1 MGRSRCSATVADA
14 IGPVA
19 GDQDN
24 VVGIATARGDVAARE
39 FAGAPRQSS
48 VVAGSPADSVLHAA
62 AVPVATVVAA
72 RCPDCDSSH
81 LDPARL
87 GFDRHP
93 VDDASLAVA
102 AAAAGVVVPN
112 HDSTV
117 ATVAAV
123 PAVAVLPIADD
134 PAPAVGHVGVAVPSA
149 ALVLDSAVAG
159 QLNAVVALATAVGR
173 VDVAAPSAAVVL
185 DFGVADQ
192 LNAVVALATAVGR
205 VAVAAPS
212 AAVVL
217 DSGVADQLNA
227 VVALATAVGRVAAAV
242 PNAAVDLDSAAVALV
257 PVGCVVRLAAG
268 PVQIDVLPVDSVV
281 PVAVVP
287 LRPGSAGFARHLVR
301 VFPGPQRDQ
310 MRPAVRRINWLT
322 LQAV

>member
-1 MGRSRCSATVADA
+1 MDRSRCSAIVADA

-48 VVAGSPADSVLHAA
+48 VVAGPPADSVLHAA

-72 RCPDCDSSH
+72 HCPDCDSSH

-93 VDDASLAVA
+93 VDDAKFLAVVAAVA
-102 AAAAGVVVPN
+102 AAAAGAVVPN

-117 ATVAAV
+117 ATVAVV
-123 PAVAVLPIADD
+123 PAVAVLPVADD
-134 PAPAVGHVGVAVPSA
+134 PA
-149 ALVLDSAVAG
+149 L
-159 QLNAVVALATAVGR
+159 AVGR
-173 VDVAAPSAAVVL
+173 VDVAAPSAV
-185 DFGVADQ
+185 
-192 LNAVVALATAVGR
+192 
-205 VAVAAPS
+205 
-212 AAVVL
+212 VVL

-227 VVALATAVGRVAAAV
+227 VVALATAVGRVDAAV
-242 PNAAVDLDSAAVALV
+242 PNAAVDLDSAVVALV
-257 PVGCVVRLAAG
+257 PAVGCVVGPAAE
-268 PVQIDVLPVDSVV
+268 PVQIVVLLADSVV

-287 LRPGSAGFARHLVR
+287 LRPGSAGFARHLFL
-301 VFPGPQRDQ
+301 FPGPQRDQ

>member
-1 MGRSRCSATVADA
+1 MDRSRCSAIVADA

-48 VVAGSPADSVLHAA
+48 VVAGPPADSVLHAA
-62 AVPVATVVAA
+62 AVPVATGVAA
-72 RCPDCDSSH
+72 RCLDCDSSH

-102 AAAAGVVVPN
+102 AAAAAGAVVPN

-117 ATVAAV
+117 ATVAVV

-149 ALVLDSAVAG
+149 AVVLDSAVAG
-159 QLNAVVALATAVGR
+159 QRNVVVALATAVGR
-173 VDVAAPSAAVVL
+173 VD
-185 DFGVADQ
+185 
-192 LNAVVALATAVGR
+192 
-205 VAVAAPS
+205 
-212 AAVVL
+212 
-217 DSGVADQLNA
+217 
-227 VVALATAVGRVAAAV
+227 AAV

-268 PVQIDVLPVDSVV
+268 PVQIVVLLADSVV

-287 LRPGSAGFARHLVR
+287 LRPGSAGFARHLFL
-301 VFPGPQRDQ
+301 FPGPQRDQ

>member
-1 MGRSRCSATVADA
+1 MDRSRCSAIVADA

-48 VVAGSPADSVLHAA
+48 VVAGPPADSVLHAA

-72 RCPDCDSSH
+72 HCPDCDSSH

-102 AAAAGVVVPN
+102 AAAAAAGAVVPN

-149 ALVLDSAVAG
+149 AVVLDSAVAG
-159 QLNAVVALATAVGR
+159 QRNV
-173 VDVAAPSAAVVL
+173 
-185 DFGVADQ
+185 
-192 LNAVVALATAVGR
+192 VVALATAVGR

-217 DSGVADQLNA
+217 DSGVADQLNV
-227 VVALATAVGRVAAAV
+227 VVALATAVGRVDAAV
-242 PNAAVDLDSAAVALV
+242 PNAAVDLDSAVVALV
-257 PVGCVVRLAAG
+257 PAVGCVVGPAAG
-268 PVQIDVLPVDSVV
+268 PVQIVVLLADSVV

-287 LRPGSAGFARHLVR
+287 LRPGSAGFARHLFL
-301 VFPGPQRDQ
+301 FPGPQRDQ

-322 LQAV
+322 RQAV

>member
-1 MGRSRCSATVADA
+1 MDRSRCSATVADA

-48 VVAGSPADSVLHAA
+48 VVAGPPADSVLHAA

-72 RCPDCDSSH
+72 RRPDCDSSH

-93 VDDASLAVA
+93 VDDPSL
-102 AAAAGVVVPN
+102 
-112 HDSTV
+112 
-117 ATVAAV
+117 
-123 PAVAVLPIADD
+123 
-134 PAPAVGHVGVAVPSA
+134 
-149 ALVLDSAVAG
+149 
-159 QLNAVVALATAVGR
+159 
-173 VDVAAPSAAVVL
+173 
-185 DFGVADQ
+185 
-192 LNAVVALATAVGR
+192 
-205 VAVAAPS
+205 AVAAPS